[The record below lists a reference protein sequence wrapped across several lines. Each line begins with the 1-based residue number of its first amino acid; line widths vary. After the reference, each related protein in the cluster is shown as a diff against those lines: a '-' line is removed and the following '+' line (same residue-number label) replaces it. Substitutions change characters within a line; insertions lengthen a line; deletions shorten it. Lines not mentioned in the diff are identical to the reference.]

1 MELNSTFGDFIS
13 SGRNAGGITMTE
25 LGQKLNLNSSTIS
38 KIENGYRQFPK
49 EKLKLLSE
57 ILNTPYEKV
66 VKEFIQTDLIQQYS
80 GFPNYENI
88 LTEIIQ
94 KVEETTIEDYIN
106 AGETKNVEFK
116 SSLRYCLKNLKAE
129 KHIEHSSIKNICAF
143 LNSTGGKLIIGLSDS
158 GEILGL
164 ENTDF
169 TTFNESDKKD
179 AFLKHFDNLIAK
191 YFGNDIS
198 LNVNVE
204 FNIIASKTI
213 CEIDVMANNNG
224 PIFLRNPEKN
234 NIEEFYIRRNASAIA
249 LKMDEFYKYSKE
261 RW

>member
-1 MELNSTFGDFIS
+1 
-13 SGRNAGGITMTE
+13 MTE
-25 LGQKLNLNSSTIS
+25 LGQQLNLDSSTIS
-38 KIENGYRQFPK
+38 RIEKGYRQFPK
-49 EKLKLLSE
+49 DKLKLLSE
-57 ILNTPYEKV
+57 ILKTPYQEVLK
-66 VKEFIQTDLIQQYS
+66 KFIKTDLIQQYS

-88 LTEIIQ
+88 LKEIIQ
-94 KVEETTIEDYIN
+94 KVEKTTIEDYIN
-106 AGETKNVEFK
+106 EGETKKVEFK
-116 SSLRYCLKNLKAE
+116 SSLRYCLRNLRVE
-129 KHIEHSSIKNICAF
+129 KKVEHSSIKNICAF
-143 LNSTGGKLIIGLSDS
+143 LNSTGGKLIIGLSDN

-169 TTFNESDKKD
+169 TTFKEKDKKD
-179 AFLKHFDNLIAK
+179 EFLKHFDNLIAK

-198 LNVNVE
+198 LNLNVE
-204 FNIIASKTI
+204 FNNVNSKTI

-249 LKMDEFYKYSKE
+249 LNMDEFYKYSKE